1 VAKETRY
8 LGCEIKGEE
17 GDQDGRRLLSSRYTL
32 LGLILNELLPSDLD
46 LRHVSTINYHSMF
59 VASF

>member
-1 VAKETRY
+1 M
-8 LGCEIKGEE
+8 IKGEE
-17 GDQDGRRLLSSRYTL
+17 GDPDGRRLLSSRYNW